1 MGVTEVR
8 DINQIA
14 NMALVEWPDN
24 IQISDRSPSEYFP
37 PLADGMDQATRE
49 QMYFWHALPV
59 GWATMEYRQFLDAR
73 RKLLAQVVR
82 RGFERLSI
90 AEESVSEVVGQ
101 LSDLVEEGESH
112 GLEFKA
118 SARINLHTGERDD
131 SIEAAVTRTVAGF
144 ANSQG
149 GTLIIGITDDGE
161 PVGLEHDYATLKKTN
176 ADGLELWLVD
186 HLSHRIGRTA
196 VARLKI
202 DFPVLHA
209 IEVCRIQVPA
219 APEPVFVN
227 PPSGEKVSDF
237 FIRIGNSTR
246 ALPTDEALQYK
257 AERWD

>member
-1 MGVTEVR
+1 
-8 DINQIA
+8 
-14 NMALVEWPDN
+14 
-24 IQISDRSPSEYFP
+24 
-37 PLADGMDQATRE
+37 MDQATRDR
-49 QMYFWHALPV
+49 MYFWHALPI
-59 GWATMEYRQFLDAR
+59 GWATMEYRQFLGER

-82 RGFERLSI
+82 RGFERLGV
-90 AEESVSEVVGQ
+90 AEESASEVVGQ
-101 LSDLVEEGESH
+101 LAELVEEGESD

-118 SARINLHTGERDD
+118 SARVNLHTGERDD
-131 SIEAAVTRTVAGF
+131 DIEAAVTKTVAGF

-149 GTLIIGITDDGE
+149 GTLIVGVTDDGE
-161 PVGLEHDYATLKKTN
+161 PVGLAHDYATVKKPN
-176 ADGLELWLVD
+176 ADAFELWLVD
-186 HLSHRIGRTA
+186 HLSHRIGQTA

-202 DFPVLHA
+202 DFPILHA